1 MFDLDSRLLQIF
13 FEIYQQE
20 SVTKAAET
28 LHIGQPTL
36 SIALNKLREHFQ
48 DPLFI
53 RIENKMQPTA
63 FAQEIYPLVFDALK
77 NLRYLQNYSQ
87 KFDPLTTV
95 HHYKICMTDI
105 SHLTL
110 LPRLL
115 AYLDQNAPN
124 ISIEIQPI
132 TSNTAAQLLNGE
144 IDFVIGF
151 IPQLEAGIYQQKLF
165 DQHYVGICAEQHP
178 RLKKPIQLDALQKE
192 SFIDIKA
199 TGGHLA
205 LQNELKHLNIQRKVT
220 LTLPSYLGA
229 AELVKSTDH
238 VAIVPYFLALYFIKS
253 RQIQILDLPFN
264 LPQYSIMQ
272 HWHHRNHK
280 RLAHQWLRNVC
291 FELFSDLD
299 IFTAP

>member
-20 SVTKAAET
+20 SVSKAADA

-53 RIENKMQPTA
+53 RIDNKMQPTE
-63 FAQEIYPLVFDALK
+63 FAQEIYPLVSDALK
-77 NLRYLQNYSQ
+77 NLSYLQNYSQ
-87 KFDPLTTV
+87 KFDPFTACQ
-95 HHYKICMTDI
+95 HYKICMTDI

-110 LPRLL
+110 LPKLL
-115 AYLDQNAPN
+115 AYLDQHAPN
-124 ISIEIQPI
+124 ISIEILPI
-132 TSNTAAQLLNGE
+132 TSNAATQLLNGE
-144 IDFVIGF
+144 IDLVIGF
-151 IPQLEAGIYQQKLF
+151 IPQLDAGIYQQKLF
-165 DQHYVGICAEQHP
+165 DQHYVAICSEQHP
-178 RLKKPIQLDALQKE
+178 RLKKPIQLDSMQKE
-192 SFIDIKA
+192 KFIDIKA

-205 LQNELKHLNIQRKVT
+205 LKNELKSLNIQRKVT

-238 VAIVPYFLALYFIKS
+238 VAIVPYFLALYFIKTC
-253 RQIQILDLPFN
+253 QIQILDLPVE

-280 RLAHQWLRNVC
+280 RLAHQWLRNIC
-291 FELFSDLD
+291 YDLFSDLD
-299 IFTAP
+299 IVVTP